1 MSVYLTSSNG
11 SLGVTPNFL
20 TNLPKCNEVPTQ
32 SNQLV
37 NKAYVDSNSGSGL
50 VINQINLN
58 DYINSLNLATGYMNI
73 DLSSNTMN
81 YLTNNIDINEIIALG
96 TGMNSNVNALA
107 VDLSGNLYAGG
118 TFNNAGGVSVNYVAK
133 WNGTNWSALGTGINN
148 TVNALAVDL
157 SGNLYAGGIFNNAGG
172 VSANNVAKWN
182 GTNWSALGTGIDN
195 IVNALAVDLSGNLY
209 AGGSFTTAGGV
220 SANRIARW
228 NGSTWYALSTGMN
241 SNSNVK
247 ALAVDLS
254 GNLYAGGTFNNAGGV
269 SVSRIAKI
277 DFGQY
282 DLYSINSY
290 VNNKH
295 LYNLL
300 KSQTINVN
308 VTNLGVAYTNGL
320 AI

>member
-118 TFNNAGGVSVNYVAK
+118 
-133 WNGTNWSALGTGINN
+133 I
-148 TVNALAVDL
+148 
-157 SGNLYAGGIFNNAGG
+157 
-172 VSANNVAKWN
+172 
-182 GTNWSALGTGIDN
+182 
-195 IVNALAVDLSGNLY
+195 
-209 AGGSFTTAGGV
+209 FTTAGEV